1 MKAIFIAYNQ
11 AYNQEIVELLEG
23 LGQRGYTVWEE
34 IGGRGSVDGEPH
46 LGNHAWQGLRPSGR
60 GSAVIN
66 ARLGPGIYF
75 IFFHYICRIKTV
87 SIMAKVATN
96 SNFTELLQDS
106 KLVIVDF
113 WATWCGPCRMLSPI
127 LDEVEEEMSDKISVV
142 KVNVD
147 DADEIAAQYR
157 IMSIPTL
164 LFFKNGQQVDKTV
177 GAMPKPAL
185 VEKINANL

>member
-1 MKAIFIAYNQ
+1 M
-11 AYNQEIVELLEG
+11 
-23 LGQRGYTVWEE
+23 
-34 IGGRGSVDGEPH
+34 
-46 LGNHAWQGLRPSGR
+46 
-60 GSAVIN
+60 
-66 ARLGPGIYF
+66 
-75 IFFHYICRIKTV
+75 
-87 SIMAKVATN
+87 KVATN
-96 SNFTELLQDS
+96 TNFNDLLQDS

-127 LDEVEEEMSDKISVV
+127 LDQVEEEMPDQITVV

-164 LFFKNGQQVDKTV
+164 LFVKNGEIVDKTV

-185 VEKINANL
+185 LEKIKANL

>member
-1 MKAIFIAYNQ
+1 
-11 AYNQEIVELLEG
+11 
-23 LGQRGYTVWEE
+23 
-34 IGGRGSVDGEPH
+34 
-46 LGNHAWQGLRPSGR
+46 
-60 GSAVIN
+60 
-66 ARLGPGIYF
+66 
-75 IFFHYICRIKTV
+75 
-87 SIMAKVATN
+87 MAKVATN
-96 SNFTELLQDS
+96 TYFNELLQDS

-127 LDEVEEEMSDKISVV
+127 LDELEEEMADQITVV

-164 LFFKNGQQVDKTV
+164 LFIKNGQIVDKTV

>member
-1 MKAIFIAYNQ
+1 
-11 AYNQEIVELLEG
+11 
-23 LGQRGYTVWEE
+23 
-34 IGGRGSVDGEPH
+34 
-46 LGNHAWQGLRPSGR
+46 
-60 GSAVIN
+60 
-66 ARLGPGIYF
+66 
-75 IFFHYICRIKTV
+75 
-87 SIMAKVATN
+87 MAKVASNTN
-96 SNFTELLQDS
+96 FSELLQDS

-127 LDEVEEEMSDKISVV
+127 LDEVEEEMADQISVV

-164 LFFKNGQQVDKTV
+164 LFFKNGELVDKTV

-185 VEKINANL
+185 VEKIKANL